1 MKNILQAPNQLALL
15 ALVFGFS
22 INLVLGQ
29 KTDQSNKKDIKEATK
44 ISSQAAKV
52 FTGIM
57 NDADKAIPQELL
69 DRAEAVAIFPGV
81 VKAAFVVGGRG
92 GLGLISRR
100 TQTGWGAPAFFKMAG
115 GSLGA
120 QFGVNKTDYILLI
133 MNDGGLKG
141 LLEDKFEIGSD
152 IGVAAGPYGR
162 TASASTNATLDAG
175 ILSYSQSKGLFAG
188 VALKGGT
195 ITPDNDRNQAVY
207 QMDAKDVLSETSKE
221 TTQPAYTKV
230 VPDTLNRFST
240 RKGTS
245 VTPNM
250 TLNINN

>member
-1 MKNILQAPNQLALL
+1 MKNIWKIFSGIAFLAII
-15 ALVFGFS
+15 ALVS
-22 INLVLGQ
+22 MTPALAQNSDN
-29 KTDQSNKKDIKEATK
+29 TNSKDIKEAEK
-44 ISSQAAKV
+44 ISRQAADV
-52 FTGIM
+52 FSDIM
-57 NDADKAIPQELL
+57 GNADKAIPKELI

-81 VKAAFVVGGRG
+81 VKAAFVFGGRG

-115 GSLGA
+115 GSFGA
-120 QFGVNKTDYILLI
+120 QIGVNKTDYILLI
-133 MNDGGLKG
+133 MNDGGLNG
-141 LLEDKFEIGSD
+141 LLKDKFEIGGD
-152 IGVAAGPYGR
+152 VGVAAGPYGR

-195 ITPDNDRNQAVY
+195 ITPDNDRNKAIY
-207 QMDAKDVLSETSKE
+207 QMNAHDILSETSKE
-221 TTQPAYTKV
+221 ITQPAYTKV

-245 VTPNM
+245 VTPN
-250 TLNINN
+250 TPSGNR